1 MTDVRLDSIP
11 GCMRE
16 LATCNQELS
25 EFAPDWATETGELKE
40 LEKRYQRYYQAAMRN
55 TSGKNAEE
63 RQATAHAA
71 VEQVEEGLAERIE
84 QLIGKVEQH
93 KTLAKAIDRRSENV
107 RSILSA
113 HKEAVKTEPY
123 VPARAG
129 EWAPRKAS

>member
-1 MTDVRLDSIP
+1 MTDVRLDSMT

-16 LATCNQELS
+16 LAACNQELS
-25 EFAPDWATETGELKE
+25 EFAAAWATETGELKE
-40 LEKRYQRYYQAAMRN
+40 AEKRYQRLYQSAMRG
-55 TSGKNAEE
+55 TQGRNAEE

-71 VEQVEEGLAERIE
+71 VESVEEGLAERIE
-84 QLIGKVEQH
+84 QLVGKVEQH

-123 VPARAG
+123 VPSRAG
-129 EWAPRKAS
+129 EWAPRKQA